1 MFGLGLAVTVAPL
14 NVTVLGAAG
23 PERAGIASAINNAVA
38 RVASLLA
45 VAVIPLAAGI
55 SGDDYLVP
63 EAFDEGFQTG
73 ILICAAFCAAG
84 GVLAL
89 VTIRRPEEAPRAPAP
104 VHCCISGPPPEV
116 PLEAPP
122 AAG

>member
-23 PERAGIASAINNAVA
+23 LERAGIASAINNAVA

-73 ILICAAFCAAG
+73 IWICAAPARPAASWRSRPSG
-84 GVLAL
+84 GW
-89 VTIRRPEEAPRAPAP
+89 RRRRVRRRRSIAASAGRL
-104 VHCCISGPPPEV
+104 PEV